1 MFEMSSHCNLG
12 EYAPTTE
19 TENVRTSIG
28 RPARGM
34 QEITVSFIA
43 RHSKSILTVSNET
56 MRQSMVSIASSP
68 CTYPMARFVR
78 CKLALMQRR

>member
-1 MFEMSSHCNLG
+1 MLEIDSQLNSAEC
-12 EYAPTTE
+12 APKKQA
-19 TENVRTSIG
+19 ENVRTSIG
-28 RPARGM
+28 RARGM

-68 CTYPMARFVR
+68 CTYPIATLVR
-78 CKLALMQRR
+78 CTLALMQTR